1 MNHLLFIGNLGA
13 GEIIVIALVVLLL
26 FGGKK
31 IPELMKGLGKGLDA
45 LLGDD
50 FTNEPEVKS
59 SLFLPISQVESCA
72 AQPRKQFD
80 PDALADLA
88 DSIRQHGI
96 IQPLTVRK
104 LQSGYYQIIAG
115 ERRWRA
121 SRAAGLKE
129 VPVRILEADD
139 KLAMELALVEN
150 LQREDLNAIEEAQGI
165 KALMDTLSL
174 TQDEAAER
182 VGKSRPAVANALRLL
197 KLPDSVIA
205 LVSDGKLSPGH
216 ARALLG
222 FKDEQ
227 DIIETADLIIEKGLT
242 VRDVEKLVK
251 KRNKEPKAEKP
262 AARRASYYDEVE
274 LALTDF
280 LGRKV
285 KVGTKPGKE
294 SGVLE
299 IDFFDKDDLTRLAD
313 ALKSLGD

>member
-1 MNHLLFIGNLGA
+1 MA
-13 GEIIVIALVVLLL
+13 A
-26 FGGKK
+26 KK
-31 IPELMKGLGKGLDA
+31 GGLGRGLDA
-45 LLGDD
+45 LFADNSIEEIASTSAVKLKIMDI
-50 FTNEPEVKS
+50 EPNRD
-59 SLFLPISQVESCA
+59 
-72 AQPRKQFD
+72 QPRKIFD
-80 PDALADLA
+80 EDALAELA
-88 DSIRQHGI
+88 DSIAKHGV
-96 IQPLTVRK
+96 IQPLLVRPMPDG
-104 LQSGYYQIIAG
+104 SYQLVAG
-115 ERRWRA
+115 ERLWRA
-121 SRAAGLKE
+121 SRMAGLTE
-129 VPVRILEADD
+129 VPVVIKELSDDEAM
-139 KLAMELALVEN
+139 ALALIEN

>member
-1 MNHLLFIGNLGA
+1 MA
-13 GEIIVIALVVLLL
+13 A
-26 FGGKK
+26 KK
-31 IPELMKGLGKGLDA
+31 GGLGRGLDA
-45 LLGDD
+45 LFADNSIEEIASTSAVKLKIMDI
-50 FTNEPEVKS
+50 EPNRD
-59 SLFLPISQVESCA
+59 
-72 AQPRKQFD
+72 QPRKIFD
-80 PDALADLA
+80 EDALAELA
-88 DSIRQHGI
+88 DSIAKHGV
-96 IQPLTVRK
+96 IQPLLVRPMPDG
-104 LQSGYYQIIAG
+104 SYQLVAG

-121 SRAAGLKE
+121 SRMAGLTE
-129 VPVRILEADD
+129 VPVVIKELSDDEAM
-139 KLAMELALVEN
+139 ALALIEN
-150 LQREDLNAIEEAQGI
+150 LQLEDLNAIEEAQGI

-197 KLPDSVIA
+197 KLPDNVIA

>member
-1 MNHLLFIGNLGA
+1 MA
-13 GEIIVIALVVLLL
+13 A
-26 FGGKK
+26 KK
-31 IPELMKGLGKGLDA
+31 GGLGRGLDA
-45 LLGDD
+45 LFADNSIEEIASTSAVKLKIMDI
-50 FTNEPEVKS
+50 EPNRD
-59 SLFLPISQVESCA
+59 
-72 AQPRKQFD
+72 QPRKIFD
-80 PDALADLA
+80 EDALAELA
-88 DSIRQHGI
+88 DSIAKHGV
-96 IQPLTVRK
+96 IQPLLVR
-104 LQSGYYQIIAG
+104 SMPDGSYQLVAG

-121 SRAAGLKE
+121 SRMAGLTE
-129 VPVRILEADD
+129 VPVVIKELSDDEAM
-139 KLAMELALVEN
+139 ALALIEN

-242 VRDVEKLVK
+242 VRNVEKLVK

>member
-1 MNHLLFIGNLGA
+1 MA
-13 GEIIVIALVVLLL
+13 A
-26 FGGKK
+26 KK
-31 IPELMKGLGKGLDA
+31 GGLGRGLDA
-45 LLGDD
+45 LFADNSIEEIASTSAVKLKIMDI
-50 FTNEPEVKS
+50 EPNRD
-59 SLFLPISQVESCA
+59 
-72 AQPRKQFD
+72 QPRKIFD
-80 PDALADLA
+80 EDALAELA
-88 DSIRQHGI
+88 DSIAKHGV
-96 IQPLTVRK
+96 IQPLLVRPMPDG
-104 LQSGYYQIIAG
+104 SYQLVAG

-121 SRAAGLKE
+121 SRMAGLTE
-129 VPVRILEADD
+129 VPVVIKELSDDEAM
-139 KLAMELALVEN
+139 ALALIEN

-182 VGKSRPAVANALRLL
+182 VGKSRPAIANALRLL

>member
-1 MNHLLFIGNLGA
+1 MA
-13 GEIIVIALVVLLL
+13 A
-26 FGGKK
+26 KK
-31 IPELMKGLGKGLDA
+31 GGLGRGLDA
-45 LLGDD
+45 LFADNSIEEIASTSAVKLKIMDI
-50 FTNEPEVKS
+50 EPNRD
-59 SLFLPISQVESCA
+59 
-72 AQPRKQFD
+72 QPRKIFD
-80 PDALADLA
+80 EDALAELA
-88 DSIRQHGI
+88 DSIAKHGV
-96 IQPLTVRK
+96 IQPLLVRPMPDG
-104 LQSGYYQIIAG
+104 SYQLVAG

-121 SRAAGLKE
+121 SRMAGLTE
-129 VPVRILEADD
+129 VPVVIKELSDDEAM
-139 KLAMELALVEN
+139 ALALIEN

-274 LALTDF
+274 LVLTDF

>member
-1 MNHLLFIGNLGA
+1 MA
-13 GEIIVIALVVLLL
+13 A
-26 FGGKK
+26 KK
-31 IPELMKGLGKGLDA
+31 GGLGRGLDA
-45 LLGDD
+45 LFADNSIEEIASTSAVKLKIMDI
-50 FTNEPEVKS
+50 EPNRD
-59 SLFLPISQVESCA
+59 
-72 AQPRKQFD
+72 QPRKIFD
-80 PDALADLA
+80 EDALAELA
-88 DSIRQHGI
+88 DSIAKHGV
-96 IQPLTVRK
+96 IQPLLVRPMPDG
-104 LQSGYYQIIAG
+104 SYQLVAG

-121 SRAAGLKE
+121 SRMAGLTE
-129 VPVRILEADD
+129 VPVVIKELSDDEAM
-139 KLAMELALVEN
+139 ALALIEN

-227 DIIETADLIIEKGLT
+227 DIIETADLIIEKELT

-251 KRNKEPKAEKP
+251 KRNKEPKAEKQ

>member
-1 MNHLLFIGNLGA
+1 MA
-13 GEIIVIALVVLLL
+13 A
-26 FGGKK
+26 KK
-31 IPELMKGLGKGLDA
+31 GGLGRGLDA
-45 LLGDD
+45 LFADNSIEEIASTSAVKLKIMDI
-50 FTNEPEVKS
+50 EPNRD
-59 SLFLPISQVESCA
+59 
-72 AQPRKQFD
+72 QPRKIFD
-80 PDALADLA
+80 EDALAELA
-88 DSIRQHGI
+88 DSIAKHGV
-96 IQPLTVRK
+96 IQPLLVRPMPDG
-104 LQSGYYQIIAG
+104 SYQLVAG

-121 SRAAGLKE
+121 SRMAGLTE
-129 VPVRILEADD
+129 VPVVIKELSDDEAM
-139 KLAMELALVEN
+139 ALALIEN

-251 KRNKEPKAEKP
+251 KRTKEPKAEKP

>member
-1 MNHLLFIGNLGA
+1 MA
-13 GEIIVIALVVLLL
+13 A
-26 FGGKK
+26 KK
-31 IPELMKGLGKGLDA
+31 GGLGRGLDA
-45 LLGDD
+45 LVADNSIEEISSTGAVKLKTMDI
-50 FTNEPEVKS
+50 EPNRD
-59 SLFLPISQVESCA
+59 
-72 AQPRKQFD
+72 QPRKVFD
-80 PDALADLA
+80 EDALAELA
-88 DSIRQHGI
+88 DSIAKHGV
-96 IQPLTVRK
+96 IQPLLVRPMPDG
-104 LQSGYYQIIAG
+104 SYQLVAG

-121 SRAAGLKE
+121 SRMAGLTE
-129 VPVRILEADD
+129 VPVVIKELSDDEAM
-139 KLAMELALVEN
+139 ALALIEN

-182 VGKSRPAVANALRLL
+182 VGKSRPAIANALRLL

-222 FKDEQ
+222 FRDEQ
-227 DIIETADLIIEKGLT
+227 DIIETADIVIEKGLT

-299 IDFFDKDDLTRLAD
+299 IDFFDKEDLSRLAD

>member
-1 MNHLLFIGNLGA
+1 MA
-13 GEIIVIALVVLLL
+13 A
-26 FGGKK
+26 KK
-31 IPELMKGLGKGLDA
+31 GGLGRGLDA
-45 LLGDD
+45 LFADNSIEEIASTSAVKLKIMDI
-50 FTNEPEVKS
+50 EPNRD
-59 SLFLPISQVESCA
+59 
-72 AQPRKQFD
+72 QPRKIFD
-80 PDALADLA
+80 EDALAELA
-88 DSIRQHGI
+88 DSIAKHGV
-96 IQPLTVRK
+96 IQPLLVRPMPDG
-104 LQSGYYQIIAG
+104 SYQLVAG

-121 SRAAGLKE
+121 SRMAGLTE
-129 VPVRILEADD
+129 VPVVIKELNDDEAM
-139 KLAMELALVEN
+139 ALALIEN

>member
-1 MNHLLFIGNLGA
+1 MA
-13 GEIIVIALVVLLL
+13 A
-26 FGGKK
+26 KK
-31 IPELMKGLGKGLDA
+31 GGLGRGLDA
-45 LLGDD
+45 LFADNSIEEIASTSAVKLKIMDI
-50 FTNEPEVKS
+50 EPNRD
-59 SLFLPISQVESCA
+59 
-72 AQPRKQFD
+72 QPRKIFD
-80 PDALADLA
+80 EDALAELA
-88 DSIRQHGI
+88 DSIAKHGV
-96 IQPLTVRK
+96 IQPLLVRPMPDG
-104 LQSGYYQIIAG
+104 SYQLVAG

-121 SRAAGLKE
+121 SRMVGLTE
-129 VPVRILEADD
+129 VPVVIKELSDDEAM
-139 KLAMELALVEN
+139 ALALIEN

>member
-1 MNHLLFIGNLGA
+1 MA
-13 GEIIVIALVVLLL
+13 A
-26 FGGKK
+26 KK
-31 IPELMKGLGKGLDA
+31 GGLGRGLDA
-45 LLGDD
+45 LFADNSIEEIASTSAVKLKIMDI
-50 FTNEPEVKS
+50 EPNRD
-59 SLFLPISQVESCA
+59 
-72 AQPRKQFD
+72 QPRKIFD
-80 PDALADLA
+80 EDALAELA
-88 DSIRQHGI
+88 DSIAKHGV
-96 IQPLTVRK
+96 IQPLLVRPMPDG
-104 LQSGYYQIIAG
+104 SYQLVAG

-121 SRAAGLKE
+121 SRMAGLTE
-129 VPVRILEADD
+129 VPVVIKELSDDEAM
-139 KLAMELALVEN
+139 ALALIEN

-216 ARALLG
+216 ARALLS

>member
-1 MNHLLFIGNLGA
+1 MA
-13 GEIIVIALVVLLL
+13 A
-26 FGGKK
+26 KK
-31 IPELMKGLGKGLDA
+31 GGLGRGLDA
-45 LLGDD
+45 LFVDNSIEEIASTSAVKLKIMDI
-50 FTNEPEVKS
+50 EPNRD
-59 SLFLPISQVESCA
+59 
-72 AQPRKQFD
+72 QPRKIFD
-80 PDALADLA
+80 EDALAELA
-88 DSIRQHGI
+88 DSIAKHGV
-96 IQPLTVRK
+96 IQPLLVRPMPDG
-104 LQSGYYQIIAG
+104 SYQLVAG

-121 SRAAGLKE
+121 SRMAGLTE
-129 VPVRILEADD
+129 VPVVIKELSDD
-139 KLAMELALVEN
+139 AAMALALIEN

>member
-1 MNHLLFIGNLGA
+1 MA
-13 GEIIVIALVVLLL
+13 A
-26 FGGKK
+26 KK
-31 IPELMKGLGKGLDA
+31 GGLGRGLDA
-45 LLGDD
+45 LFADNSIEEIASTSAVKLKIMDI
-50 FTNEPEVKS
+50 EPNRD
-59 SLFLPISQVESCA
+59 
-72 AQPRKQFD
+72 QPRKRFD
-80 PDALADLA
+80 EDALAELA
-88 DSIRQHGI
+88 DSIAKHGV
-96 IQPLTVRK
+96 IQPLLVRPMPDG
-104 LQSGYYQIIAG
+104 SYQLVAG

-121 SRAAGLKE
+121 SRMAGLTE
-129 VPVRILEADD
+129 VPVVIKELSDDEAM
-139 KLAMELALVEN
+139 ALALIEN

>member
-1 MNHLLFIGNLGA
+1 MA
-13 GEIIVIALVVLLL
+13 A
-26 FGGKK
+26 KK
-31 IPELMKGLGKGLDA
+31 GGLGRGLDA
-45 LLGDD
+45 LFADNSIEEIASTSAVKLKIMDI
-50 FTNEPEVKS
+50 EPNRD
-59 SLFLPISQVESCA
+59 
-72 AQPRKQFD
+72 QPRKIFD
-80 PDALADLA
+80 EDALAELA
-88 DSIRQHGI
+88 DSIAKHGV
-96 IQPLTVRK
+96 IQPLLVRPMPDG
-104 LQSGYYQIIAG
+104 SYQLVAG

-121 SRAAGLKE
+121 SRMAGLTE
-129 VPVRILEADD
+129 VPVVIKELSDDEAM
-139 KLAMELALVEN
+139 ALALIEN

-313 ALKSLGD
+313 VLKSLGD

>member
-1 MNHLLFIGNLGA
+1 MA
-13 GEIIVIALVVLLL
+13 A
-26 FGGKK
+26 KK
-31 IPELMKGLGKGLDA
+31 GGLGRGLDA
-45 LLGDD
+45 LFADNSIEEIASTSAVKLKIMDI
-50 FTNEPEVKS
+50 EPNRD
-59 SLFLPISQVESCA
+59 
-72 AQPRKQFD
+72 QPRKIFD
-80 PDALADLA
+80 EDALAELA
-88 DSIRQHGI
+88 DSIAKHGV
-96 IQPLTVRK
+96 IQPLLVRPMPDG
-104 LQSGYYQIIAG
+104 SYQLVAG

-121 SRAAGLKE
+121 SRMAGLTE
-129 VPVRILEADD
+129 VPVVIKELSDDEAM
-139 KLAMELALVEN
+139 ALALIEN

-294 SGVLE
+294 SGVLD

>member
-1 MNHLLFIGNLGA
+1 MA
-13 GEIIVIALVVLLL
+13 A
-26 FGGKK
+26 KK
-31 IPELMKGLGKGLDA
+31 GGLGRGLDA
-45 LLGDD
+45 LFADNSIEEITSTSAVKLKIMDI
-50 FTNEPEVKS
+50 EPNRD
-59 SLFLPISQVESCA
+59 
-72 AQPRKQFD
+72 QPRKIFD
-80 PDALADLA
+80 EDALAELA
-88 DSIRQHGI
+88 DSIAKHGV
-96 IQPLTVRK
+96 IQPLLVRPMPDG
-104 LQSGYYQIIAG
+104 SYQLVAG

-121 SRAAGLKE
+121 SRMAGLTE
-129 VPVRILEADD
+129 VPVVIKELSDDEAM
-139 KLAMELALVEN
+139 ALALIEN